1 MVGQRQILAKPL
13 LNHLNPDGG
22 LPYAP
27 GMPSFSEPTLLMIL
41 ALVAAGETALAQPLV
56 DWVLRN
62 SNADGSIGLNR
73 TYPNSGLWNTSHL
86 AIVMHHLGRQT
97 ERDRAI
103 EFILDFRSI
112 KLPNSPENA
121 IDSQLVGWPWAAN
134 TFGWVEPTS
143 WALLALKLAG
153 KQHHPRVVEGQRL
166 LADRSLP
173 QGGWNYGNRIVFN
186 HALVPFWD
194 TTALAL
200 MALKGSNKDLVNKTL
215 GLLEASLPEVRSP
228 YSLAL
233 VCLSLDSLGR
243 EVGDLRNR
251 IHMMLSK
258 PENEDLNLA
267 YSALGLAALSG
278 RRVLTP

>member
-1 MVGQRQILAKPL
+1 MVAQRLILSRL
-13 LNHLNPDGG
+13 LLKHLNPDGG
-22 LPYAP
+22 LSYAP

-41 ALVAAGETALAQPLV
+41 ALIAAEETALAPPLV
-56 DWVLRN
+56 DWVLKN

-73 TYPNSGLWNTSHL
+73 TYPNDGLWSTPHL
-86 AIVMHHLGRQT
+86 AIVMHHLGRQA

-103 EFILDFRSI
+103 EFIFGFRSI

-134 TFGWVEPTS
+134 AFGWVEPTS
-143 WALLALKLAG
+143 WALLALRLAG
-153 KQHHPRVVEGQRL
+153 KQQHPRVTEGQQL

-173 QGGWNYGNRIVFN
+173 QGGWNYGNRVVFN

-200 MALKGSNKDLVNKTL
+200 MALKGSNKDIVNKTL
-215 GLLEASLPEVRSP
+215 DLLEASLPEVRSL
-228 YSLAL
+228 YSSAL
-233 VCLSLDSLGR
+233 VCLSLDSFGR
-243 EVGDLRNR
+243 EVGELRSR

-258 PENEDLNLA
+258 PESEDLNFA

-278 RRVLTP
+278 KRVLTS